1 MRLIT
6 DTSLYGIIHR
16 QVVSLKFI
24 RLNNKDCI
32 LGITQ
37 SLKNT
42 FRALKLTRYFATI
55 MHDLAQFRHGL
66 NNLRTTLGTAWA
78 QVRHDL
84 STILEQLRHVLRTL
98 HAQTVRAK
106 ACFTN

>member
-1 MRLIT
+1 
-6 DTSLYGIIHR
+6 
-16 QVVSLKFI
+16 
-24 RLNNKDCI
+24 
-32 LGITQ
+32 
-37 SLKNT
+37 
-42 FRALKLTRYFATI
+42 

-66 NNLRTTLGTAWA
+66 KNLRTTLGTAWA